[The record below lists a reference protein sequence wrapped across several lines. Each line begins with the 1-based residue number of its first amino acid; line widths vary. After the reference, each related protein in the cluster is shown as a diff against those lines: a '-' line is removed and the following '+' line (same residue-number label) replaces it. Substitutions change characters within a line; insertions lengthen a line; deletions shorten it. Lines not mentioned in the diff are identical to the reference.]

1 MRNLI
6 RILASALIVWLSLAS
21 TCFAGPIGIFG
32 RNCGCASGQCCTCGS
47 TGCSCA
53 NCGCPNCPGYWVAD
67 GTGDLAYF
75 ESGKFKGWYIA
86 KTKLYYAYANGVYAK
101 PVALAPT
108 ECAGGV
114 CR

>member
-67 GTGDLAYF
+67 GAGDLAYF